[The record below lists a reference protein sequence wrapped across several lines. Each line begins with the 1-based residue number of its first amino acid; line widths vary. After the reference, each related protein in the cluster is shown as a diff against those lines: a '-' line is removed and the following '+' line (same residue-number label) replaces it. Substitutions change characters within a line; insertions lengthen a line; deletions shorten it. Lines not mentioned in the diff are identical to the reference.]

1 MGERAC
7 TDGGTGGP
15 IRCLVRRVAIGWLAL
30 RRRAV
35 LREARCLGDHLEEVV
50 FPESRSARVET
61 VALMVASSGEL
72 RLAPES
78 GWAGE
83 ALPGTSQVAEAL
95 ARVGVRTLRLD
106 TQLNSDQVVRAVLA
120 AMHAGAHLAGDR
132 SAASEG
138 LVAAWTGGG
147 LAAGM
152 NRPGGVSRMGAVLR
166 FRRATGELDVEHSF
180 REMVFSLVLD
190 RLLGRFARRG
200 DHRSLLS
207 AAPRLGVLVAVLIA
221 LEVSLWFSWPAAAWG
236 FGLVLAGALGVLTTA
251 LVLLAASI
259 QHDREHREALLMQT
273 VREVTALS
281 HFPVANPNPVM
292 TFTPSG
298 ELVYC
303 NPATRRLMG
312 ELGLGLDRIAEL
324 LPGDLAGRLERVAR
338 EGASETRV
346 EVSRFGRT
354 LTYSLSR
361 VPGES
366 VVLVAG
372 DDITELKRLE
382 GELRRANDTL
392 EQRVNVRTFEL
403 LLTRDVTIMSLATL
417 AEARDQETGEHL
429 ERTRSYVRALAEALR
444 GNPRFADEL
453 DSDEAIELL
462 YRSAPLHD
470 VGKVGIPDAILLKPG
485 KLTEE
490 ETATMRRHP
499 VIGGDAMHWAE
510 ERLGSNSFLRFAR
523 QIAYHHHER
532 WDGSGYPYALAG
544 DEIPVAAR
552 LMALADVY
560 DALRSRRRYKEPYDH
575 ARARE
580 MIVAQRGRHF
590 DPAVVDAFVE
600 REAEF
605 LRIVE
610 QHADATG

>member
-1 MGERAC
+1 MGERTC
-7 TDGGTGGP
+7 TDGGTAGP
-15 IRCLVRRVAIGWLAL
+15 IRCLVRRAAIGWLAL
-30 RRRAV
+30 RRRRV
-35 LREARCLGDHLEEVV
+35 LLEARCLGDHLEEVV
-50 FPESRSARVET
+50 FPECRAARVEA
-61 VALMVASSGEL
+61 VSLSVGSSGEL
-72 RLAPES
+72 GLAPET
-78 GWAGE
+78 GWASE
-83 ALPGTSQVAEAL
+83 ALPGTSRVAEAL
-95 ARVGVRTLRLD
+95 RQAGVRTLRLD
-106 TQLNSDQVVRAVLA
+106 AQLNSDQTVGSILA
-120 AMHAGAHLAGDR
+120 AMHAGGHLLEDAGD
-132 SAASEG
+132 SSVG
-138 LVAAWTGGG
+138 LKAAWTGRA
-147 LAAGM
+147 LAAEM
-152 NRPGGVSRMGAVLR
+152 SRPAGASRMGAVLR
-166 FRRATGELDVEHSF
+166 YRRESGELDVEHSY
-180 REMVFSLVLD
+180 REMVFSRALD

-200 DHRSLLS
+200 DYRSLLS
-207 AAPRLGVLVAVLIA
+207 AAPWLGVLVAVLIA
-221 LEVSLWFSWPAAAWG
+221 LEVSLWFSWPGVAWG
-236 FGLVLAGALGVLTTA
+236 FGLVLAGALGVLTAA

-259 QHDREHREALLMQT
+259 QHDREHREALLVQT

-303 NPATRRLMG
+303 NPATRRLLG
-312 ELGLGLDRIAEL
+312 ELGLGLDRIAEI
-324 LPGDLAGRLERVAR
+324 LPDDLPRRLGRVER
-338 EGASETRV
+338 EGASETHV

-366 VVLVAG
+366 TVLIAG
-372 DDITELKRLE
+372 DEITELKRLE
-382 GELRRANDTL
+382 RALRRANDTL

-429 ERTRSYVRALAEALR
+429 ERTRSFVRALGEALR
-444 GNPRFADEL
+444 GHRGFADEL
-453 DSDEAIELL
+453 DSDEAIDLL

-490 ETATMRRHP
+490 ETAVMRRHP
-499 VIGGDAMHWAE
+499 IIGGDAMHWAE

-523 QIAYHHHER
+523 QIAYHHHEK
-532 WDGSGYPYALAG
+532 WDGSGYPYALSG

-560 DALRSRRRYKEPYDH
+560 DALRSRRRYKEPFDH
-575 ARARE
+575 PRARE
-580 MIVAQRGRHF
+580 MIVAQRGKHF
-590 DPAVVDAFVE
+590 DPAVVDAFVD

-605 LRIVE
+605 VRV
-610 QHADATG
+610 ADEFADGD